1 MSLDLPPIYLLPTNL
16 QPDELHSL
24 EERIPSLTW
33 NPHEAEILLG
43 RITRPERARFEL
55 RRLKLETEEI
65 PAPTQS
71 VDNRDERPSK
81 RQRTSESDGGGGRNN
96 VDVGGPQGS
105 HEAHSTTTSSSTVKV
120 VKLSWLLD
128 ALDRGVVLPTEGYL
142 LYEGRKLPVANEKPT
157 SIADTPTGASPL
169 RSILKRA
176 AADKPNRGDPAAN
189 PASPRT
195 RHQQT
200 RPHASPAQRPP
211 LLHETTS
218 EHDLLLPPVPDFLHT
233 SYSCQRPTPVDTPN
247 AAFVEELKEIRT
259 LRLLEGD
266 NVGVRAYSSSI
277 AAVAAYPYPLQTS
290 AGEFSPGR
298 GRRLPTRPNGIA

>member
-1 MSLDLPPIYLLPTNL
+1 MSPDFPPIYLLPTNL
-16 QPDELHSL
+16 LPDELHSL

-65 PAPTQS
+65 RAPVQL
-71 VDNRDERPSK
+71 VDDGDGHSSK
-81 RQRTSESDGGGGRNN
+81 RQRTSGPAGGGGGDN
-96 VDVGGPQGS
+96 VDDGGESQGS
-105 HEAHSTTTSSSTVKV
+105 EEAYSTTTSSSTVKV
-120 VKLSWLLD
+120 VKLTWLLES
-128 ALDRGVVLPTEGYL
+128 LDRGVVLPTKDYL
-142 LYEGRKLPVANEKPT
+142 LYEGKKLPAANEKPT
-157 SIADTPTGASPL
+157 PIAETPTRGGPA

-176 AADKPNRGDPAAN
+176 AADKPDRPGPAAN
-189 PASPRT
+189 PASPRN

-200 RPHASPAQRPP
+200 RPYTSPAQRPP

-218 EHDLLLPPVPDFLHT
+218 EHDLPLPPVPDFLHT

-266 NVGVRAYSSSI
+266 KVGVRAYSSSI

-290 AGEFSPGR
+290 AG
-298 GRRLPTRPNGIA
+298 